1 MALNPVRILGAVIV
15 AVIALIAV
23 ISFGG
28 PALIVLLIAG
38 MAWLIYYEMEDVEL
52 KALKLDEVNELVW
65 AISLPL
71 VLVAVVASVFEFG
84 FFFLFGGISGW
95 RGAVLIVILVTLLP
109 LVGVVIVGALFMIL
123 SKLNLVG
130 TDGDWGTL
138 DLIKSVYSDI
148 SDFSNEED
156 DGADNENENE
166 LVDHSE
172 SESGQDGVLKL
183 VIGIS
188 AGLIVL
194 LSLAIAGLWILSE
207 AANITIGG
215 PPSALLTWEDEYRD
229 MTGVDAVSGDGTG
242 VVLCIV
248 DSGIDPGHPDLQK
261 MNLIGWYD
269 AIGDLDS
276 PYDDQGHG
284 TAMAGIVVAQDG
296 LTGNAPGV
304 SLLVAKAIDDQGVGN
319 DDQIADSVD
328 WCVASQADVIS
339 LSLGGAQGFGSG
351 LFTTDALEAAVEDAI
366 DQGVFVVAA
375 AGNDGEDDDGDV
387 ESPGSVEDV
396 ICVGGVTR
404 TGAIWT
410 GSSQGDNDGRIWPNP
425 IFPRSD
431 PDKKPEVV
439 APGHEV
445 PILMAG
451 GLSSGSW
458 WGWSSGTSASTAWV
472 SGALALILEEH
483 PELQR
488 EGGSGGPGAV
498 SQMKEIISDNSQM
511 KESQNEHDDHYGY
524 GLLRVDLLL
533 ETLGNS
539 SSSILDISNQFQ
551 VNIEDEVS
559 ESVQARRSTARV
571 PPVSSTNPRE

>member
-1 MALNPVRILGAVIV
+1 MRFFNYLSFRFIIETIL
-15 AVIALIAV
+15 
-23 ISFGG
+23 
-28 PALIVLLIAG
+28 
-38 MAWLIYYEMEDVEL
+38 
-52 KALKLDEVNELVW
+52 
-65 AISLPL
+65 
-71 VLVAVVASVFEFG
+71 EFSPKKYRG
-84 FFFLFGGISGW
+84 F
-95 RGAVLIVILVTLLP
+95 
-109 LVGVVIVGALFMIL
+109 
-123 SKLNLVG
+123 
-130 TDGDWGTL
+130 
-138 DLIKSVYSDI
+138 LIKSFKFLGWTLLFLGIIAIFIGYTTSEPQSTGGLGNLILFLGGIICCLVGFSFITGWFSAWQSRSLYDYDYEHSWSEIIGSVMNDDLNTDL
-148 SDFSNEED
+148 DFGATKLED
-156 DGADNENENE
+156 LEFGDE
-166 LVDHSE
+166 LIGQSE
-172 SESGQDGVLKL
+172 SDTNSESNTGLGGSLEL

-215 PPSALLTWEDEYRD
+215 PPAALLTWEDEYRD

-242 VVLCIV
+242 VVLCVV
-248 DSGIDPGHPDLQK
+248 DSGIDPEHPDLRK
-261 MNLIGWYD
+261 MNLDGWYD
-269 AIGDLDS
+269 AIGESDS
-276 PYDDQGHG
+276 PYDDEGHG
-284 TAMAGIVVAQDG
+284 TAMAGIIVAQDG

-319 DDQIADSVD
+319 DDQIAESVD

-351 LFTTDALEAAVEDAI
+351 LFTTDALESAVEDAI
-366 DQGVFVVAA
+366 DQGVYVVAA

-425 IFPRSD
+425 IFPRSN

-472 SGALALILEEH
+472 SGALAIILEEH

-488 EGGSGGPGAV
+488 EGDSGGPGAV
-498 SQMKEIISDNSQM
+498 AQMKNLIMSNSQM
-511 KESQNEHDDHYGY
+511 KEGQSEHDDYYGY

-539 SSSILDISNQFQ
+539 SSSVNEIQISNQPIS
-551 VNIEDEVS
+551 VDEVS

>member
-1 MALNPVRILGAVIV
+1 MMVFDVI
-15 AVIALIAV
+15 
-23 ISFGG
+23 
-28 PALIVLLIAG
+28 
-38 MAWLIYYEMEDVEL
+38 
-52 KALKLDEVNELVW
+52 
-65 AISLPL
+65 
-71 VLVAVVASVFEFG
+71 
-84 FFFLFGGISGW
+84 
-95 RGAVLIVILVTLLP
+95 
-109 LVGVVIVGALFMIL
+109 
-123 SKLNLVG
+123 
-130 TDGDWGTL
+130 L
-138 DLIKSVYSDI
+138 DLIPRRIRKILGSILLIIGALLTFWALTHEASTGTFGAGAAMFVAWVFVIYFGLRLFFHKRFRKWIDNWW
-148 SDFSNEED
+148 DNWWDEEN
-156 DGADNENENE
+156 DNIDHENE

-172 SESGQDGVLKL
+172 SESGQGGALKL

-194 LSLAIAGLWILSE
+194 LSLAIAGLWIISQ

-215 PPSALLTWEDEYRD
+215 PPSALLTWEDEFRD
-229 MTGVDAVSGDGTG
+229 MTGVDAVSGDGSG
-242 VVLCIV
+242 VVLCVV
-248 DSGIDPGHPDLQK
+248 DSGIDPEHPDLQN
-261 MNLIGWYD
+261 MNLDGWHD
-269 AIGDLDS
+269 AIGESDS
-276 PYDDQGHG
+276 PYDDEGHG
-284 TAMAGIVVAQDG
+284 TAMAGIIVAQDG

-319 DDQIADSVD
+319 DEQIAESVD

-351 LFTTDALEAAVEDAI
+351 LFTTDALEEAVEDAI
-366 DQGVFVVAA
+366 NQGVYVVAA

-472 SGALALILEEH
+472 SGALAVILEEH
-483 PELQR
+483 PEIQR
-488 EGGSGGPGAV
+488 EGDSGGPGAV
-498 SQMKEIISDNSQM
+498 AQMKELIMQNSQM
-511 KESQNEHDDHYGY
+511 KEGQSEHDEHYGY
-524 GLLRVDLLL
+524 GHLRVDLLIDAL
-533 ETLGNS
+533 SNS
-539 SSSILDISNQFQ
+539 TDESSNYSENNQPSFEERIDDPIQ
-551 VNIEDEVS
+551 V
-559 ESVQARRSTARV
+559 RRSTARV

>member
-1 MALNPVRILGAVIV
+1 MMAP
-15 AVIALIAV
+15 
-23 ISFGG
+23 
-28 PALIVLLIAG
+28 
-38 MAWLIYYEMEDVEL
+38 
-52 KALKLDEVNELVW
+52 
-65 AISLPL
+65 
-71 VLVAVVASVFEFG
+71 
-84 FFFLFGGISGW
+84 
-95 RGAVLIVILVTLLP
+95 
-109 LVGVVIVGALFMIL
+109 IVGLGFL
-123 SKLNLVG
+123 LG
-130 TDGDWGTL
+130 FWED
-138 DLIKSVYSDI
+138 
-148 SDFSNEED
+148 EED

-172 SESGQDGVLKL
+172 SESGQDGALKL

-188 AGLIVL
+188 AALIVL
-194 LSLAIAGLWILSE
+194 LSIAIAVLWIISR
-207 AANITIGG
+207 ATDIQIGG
-215 PPSALLTWEDEYRD
+215 PSSALLTWEDEYRD
-229 MTGVDAVSGDGTG
+229 MTGIDAVSGDGTG
-242 VVLCIV
+242 VVLCMV

-261 MNLIGWYD
+261 IELAGWHD
-269 AIGDLDS
+269 AIGDSES
-276 PYDDQGHG
+276 PYDDEGHG
-284 TAMAGIVVAQDG
+284 TAMAGIIVAQDG

-304 SLLVAKAIDDQGVGN
+304 SLLVAKAIDEQGVGS
-319 DDQIADSVD
+319 DDQIAESVD
-328 WCVASQADVIS
+328 WCVASQADIIS

-351 LFTTDALEAAVEDAI
+351 FFTTDALEESVEDAI
-366 DQGVFVVAA
+366 AQGVYVVAS

-425 IFPRSD
+425 IFPRSN

-472 SGALALILEEH
+472 SGALALVLEEN

-488 EGGSGGPGAV
+488 EGDSGGPGAV
-498 SQMKEIISDNSQM
+498 AQMKELISGNSQM
-511 KESQNEHDDHYGY
+511 KEGQDEHDDHYGY

-533 ETLGNS
+533 ESLGNS
-539 SSSILDISNQFQ
+539 SSSVLDNSNPIQPTNEEIVREQ
-551 VNIEDEVS
+551 VQV
-559 ESVQARRSTARV
+559 RRSTARV
-571 PPVSSTNPRE
+571 PPVNSTNPKE

>member
-194 LSLAIAGLWILSE
+194 LSLAIAGLWIFSE

-488 EGGSGGPGAV
+488 EGDSGGPGAV

>member
-15 AVIALIAV
+15 AGIALIAV

-65 AISLPL
+65 TISLPL
-71 VLVAVVASVFEFG
+71 ILVAIIASVFEFG
-84 FFFLFGGISGW
+84 FLFLFGWTSIA
-95 RGAVLIVILVTLLP
+95 GAVLVAILLVFLP
-109 LVGVVIVGALFMIL
+109 LVVCVVVGALIMIL

-130 TDGDWGTL
+130 TDGEWGTL

-194 LSLAIAGLWILSE
+194 LSLAIAGLWIFSE

-248 DSGIDPGHPDLQK
+248 DSGIDPDHPDLQK

>member
-1 MALNPVRILGAVIV
+1 MGFSIIEMVVVSAIVIV
-15 AVIALIAV
+15 AFLLEFSPKKYRGFLVKSFKFLGWTLLFLGIIAIFIGYTTAEPESGFSGLGNMILFLGG
-23 ISFGG
+23 IICSFVGLSFITG
-28 PALIVLLIAG
+28 WFSIWQSGSLYDSEWV
-38 MAWLIYYEMEDVEL
+38 WSRNIYGNEMNDNLNTDLDLGATKLEDL
-52 KALKLDEVNELVW
+52 
-65 AISLPL
+65 
-71 VLVAVVASVFEFG
+71 EFG
-84 FFFLFGGISGW
+84 DE
-95 RGAVLIVILVTLLP
+95 LI
-109 LVGVVIVGALFMIL
+109 GQ
-123 SKLNLVG
+123 
-130 TDGDWGTL
+130 
-138 DLIKSVYSDI
+138 
-148 SDFSNEED
+148 
-156 DGADNENENE
+156 
-166 LVDHSE
+166 SE
-172 SESGQDGVLKL
+172 SDTNSESNTGLGGSLKL

-188 AGLIVL
+188 AGLIIL

-248 DSGIDPGHPDLQK
+248 DSGIDPDHPDLQK

-472 SGALALILEEH
+472 SGALALILEER

-511 KESQNEHDDHYGY
+511 KEGQNEHDDHYGY

-551 VNIEDEVS
+551 VNSEDEVS

>member
-15 AVIALIAV
+15 AGIALIAV

-38 MAWLIYYEMEDVEL
+38 MAWLIYYQMEDVEL

-65 AISLPL
+65 TISLPL
-71 VLVAVVASVFEFG
+71 ILVAIIASVFEFG

-194 LSLAIAGLWILSE
+194 LSLAIAGLWIFSE

-248 DSGIDPGHPDLQK
+248 DSGIDPDHPDLQK

-511 KESQNEHDDHYGY
+511 KEGQNEHDDHYGY

>member
-1 MALNPVRILGAVIV
+1 MGFSIIEIV
-15 AVIALIAV
+15 AV
-23 ISFGG
+23 
-28 PALIVLLIAG
+28 
-38 MAWLIYYEMEDVEL
+38 
-52 KALKLDEVNELVW
+52 LV
-65 AISLPL
+65 
-71 VLVAVVASVFEFG
+71 
-84 FFFLFGGISGW
+84 
-95 RGAVLIVILVTLLP
+95 IVIVTILLEFYP
-109 LVGVVIVGALFMIL
+109 KKYRGF
-123 SKLNLVG
+123 
-130 TDGDWGTL
+130 
-138 DLIKSVYSDI
+138 LIKSFKFLGWTLLFLGIIAIFIGYTTAEPQSGFSGLGNAILFLGGIICSFVGLSFITGWFSMWQSGSLYDSEYYWSDI
-148 SDFSNEED
+148 IGSVMDDDLNTDLDLGATKLED
-156 DGADNENENE
+156 LEFGDE
-166 LVDHSE
+166 LIGQSE
-172 SESGQDGVLKL
+172 SDTNSESDTGLGGSLKL

-188 AGLIVL
+188 AGLIIL
-194 LSLAIAGLWILSE
+194 LSLAIAGLWIFSE

-242 VVLCIV
+242 VVLCVV
-248 DSGIDPGHPDLQK
+248 DSGIDPNHPDLQK
-261 MNLIGWYD
+261 MNLVGWYD
-269 AIGDLDS
+269 AIGDSDS

-304 SLLVAKAIDDQGVGN
+304 SLLVAKAIDGQGVGN

-351 LFTTDALEAAVEDAI
+351 LFTTDALEAAVEDAM

-511 KESQNEHDDHYGY
+511 KEGQNEHDDHYGY

-539 SSSILDISNQFQ
+539 SSLILDISNQFQ

>member
-1 MALNPVRILGAVIV
+1 MNDNLNTDLDLGATK
-15 AVIALIAV
+15 L
-23 ISFGG
+23 
-28 PALIVLLIAG
+28 
-38 MAWLIYYEMEDVEL
+38 EDL
-52 KALKLDEVNELVW
+52 
-65 AISLPL
+65 
-71 VLVAVVASVFEFG
+71 EFG
-84 FFFLFGGISGW
+84 DE
-95 RGAVLIVILVTLLP
+95 LI
-109 LVGVVIVGALFMIL
+109 GQ
-123 SKLNLVG
+123 
-130 TDGDWGTL
+130 
-138 DLIKSVYSDI
+138 
-148 SDFSNEED
+148 
-156 DGADNENENE
+156 
-166 LVDHSE
+166 SE
-172 SESGQDGVLKL
+172 SDTNSESDTGLGGSLKL

-188 AGLIVL
+188 AGLIIL
-194 LSLAIAGLWILSE
+194 LSLAIAGLWIFSE

-248 DSGIDPGHPDLQK
+248 DSGIDPDHPDLQK

-304 SLLVAKAIDDQGVGN
+304 SLLVAKAIDGQGVGN

-351 LFTTDALEAAVEDAI
+351 LFTTDALEAAVEDAM

-511 KESQNEHDDHYGY
+511 KEGQNEHDDHYGY

-539 SSSILDISNQFQ
+539 SSLILDISNQFQ

>member
-194 LSLAIAGLWILSE
+194 LSLAIAGLWIFSE